1 MCAREAGR
9 GTDGA
14 CGGVTGQAVS
24 QRAVQWGANRGAV
37 VCSLGVE
44 VISWSGTRVVS
55 RVAECR
61 LGSPGTSCWWW
72 GTGSSLGDSPPS

>member
-55 RVAECR
+55 RVA
-61 LGSPGTSCWWW
+61 
-72 GTGSSLGDSPPS
+72 